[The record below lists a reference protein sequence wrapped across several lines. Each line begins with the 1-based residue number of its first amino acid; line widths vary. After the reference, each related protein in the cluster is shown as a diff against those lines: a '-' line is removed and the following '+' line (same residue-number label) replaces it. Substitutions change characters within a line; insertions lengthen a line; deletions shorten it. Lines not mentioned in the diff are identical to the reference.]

1 MIGIID
7 LIIDKCELKN
17 QSNAKELL
25 QNHNAIVSFS
35 EIESFHYAFAEGLLS
50 GLQGFCRGWRELN
63 PNEFWRDWC
72 YINENEMIKEIL
84 QWGQKS
90 EYERKIIGKENRNY
104 IIKNFSSETI
114 GEKYLNLISNL

>member
-1 MIGIID
+1 MINS
-7 LIIDKCELKN
+7 KN
-17 QSNAKELL
+17 KQNNLTKILYLL

-90 EYERKIIGKENRNY
+90 VSERTIIGKGNRNY